1 METQATEIIHLKTVK
16 AEQENKIHL
25 LEEKKNTLDRDITLK
40 NKLVSEV
47 EIKMRATQDDSD
59 INKYTIHEQSKVLTE

>member
-1 METQATEIIHLKTVK
+1 MK

-25 LEEKKNTLDRDITLK
+25 LEEKKNTLDRDINLK

-47 EIKMRATQDDSD
+47 EIKMRATQDESD
-59 INKYTIHEQSKVLTE
+59 INKYTIHEQSKELTE